1 MGEEGQE
8 GESMWGMKGESYL
21 SFTTL
26 RFTILKIFRESYEI
40 KNNFLFNIFSE
51 LKLI

>member
-26 RFTILKIFRESYEI
+26 RFTLSKIFRESYE
-40 KNNFLFNIFSE
+40 KKKTL
-51 LKLI
+51 